1 MAQSFSLKDSLRP
14 YEGVQAWEA
23 LDRLIAMRPK
33 SVLDVGSGTGV
44 HADAMRKAGIKVTTI
59 SLVPP
64 CDWQGDFMEYDGP
77 AVDVIWASHVLE
89 HVPNPGAFLAKC
101 KSLCRTLVITVPPL
115 KTALVGGHIN
125 LFTMGTL
132 QYHLILAGFQ
142 PRRWGSYGYNLSVI
156 ADIHPDPLPELVM
169 DKGDI
174 ERLADRFPKGTKQ
187 RTDGSFEDHGW

>member
-14 YEGVQAWEA
+14 YDGLQAGEA
-23 LDRLIAMRPK
+23 LHRLISMRPK
-33 SVLDVGSGTGV
+33 TVLDVGSGTGV
-44 HADAMRKAGIKVTTI
+44 HAEAMREKGISVTTI
-59 SLVPP
+59 SLVEP
-64 CDWQGDFMEYDGP
+64 CDWLGDFMDYDGP

-89 HVPNPGAFLAKC
+89 HIPNPNAFLRKC
-101 KSLCRTLVITVPPL
+101 HALCNHLVITVPPL

-142 PRRWGSYGYNLSVI
+142 PKRWASYGYNLSVI
-156 ADIHPDPLPELVM
+156 AEASDKPLPDLVF

-174 ERLADRFPKGTKQ
+174 ESLKDWFPKGTKQ
-187 RTDGSFEDHGW
+187 RTDGSFEDCNW